1 MRRRRDGGV
10 CGWRWGSVDEMIW
23 GRETERK

>member
-10 CGWRWGSVDEMIW
+10 CGWRWGSVDEMNW